1 MSARRTAD
9 ETRELI
15 RATALRLFRERGHDA
30 TTMRVV
36 AQEAGVAVG
45 NAYHHFGSKD
55 DLVQE
60 LYLDVNREQVARAR
74 ARLAEGQDLAARL
87 RIALHTGIDAFGP
100 YRQFGVES
108 IGTAIRPG
116 SAASPFSESSATT
129 ADLSRALF
137 REVVE
142 GARPAVPA
150 ALREDL
156 PEMLWLAQLGVTV
169 FWVHDTSPDARRT
182 RALIDGLAPLVG
194 RLVTLSRLPVASGV
208 AQDVLRLA
216 ARVRE

>member
-1 MSARRTAD
+1 MSARRSAD

-15 RATALRLFRERGHDA
+15 RTTALRLFRERGHDA

-60 LYLDVNREQVARAR
+60 LYLEVNRTQVAQAR
-74 ARLAEGQDLAARL
+74 ALLQDGGDLAARL
-87 RIALHTGIDAFGP
+87 RTALHAGIDAFTP

-108 IGTAIRPG
+108 VGAAIRPG
-116 SAASPFSESSATT
+116 SPASPFSDSSAST
-129 ADLSRALF
+129 ADLSRSLF
-137 REVVE
+137 REVVD

-150 ALREDL
+150 ALRADL
-156 PEMLWLAQLGVTV
+156 PELLWLAQVGLTV

-182 RALIDGLAPLVG
+182 RTLVDGVAPLVG
-194 RLVTLSRLPVASGV
+194 RLVSLSRLPVASGA
-208 AQDVLRLA
+208 AQDVLRLFA
-216 ARVRE
+216 SVRS